1 MADNPLELTLFSVF
15 VVGLFSTLHCL
26 GMCGGIIGALTFS
39 LPPEVRADRRRLGG
53 FVAAYNLG
61 RLFSYSLAG
70 ALAGGVGERLLD
82 WISPEYGRLVLLLL
96 ATAFM
101 VSIGLY
107 LAGWFPRFAAIERI
121 GTPLWRRL
129 EPIGQRLLPV
139 TSPWQALLF
148 GAVWGWLPC
157 GLVYS
162 VLLWAITTGG
172 ALNGALFMLAFGLGT
187 LPAVMTTGI
196 LTGWMTRFS
205 RTRGLR
211 QSIGVLLIALA
222 LISLWLNLQHA
233 GHTPILTSPGISHH
247 EH

>member
-1 MADNPLELTLFSVF
+1 MELTLFSVF

-39 LPPEVRADRRRLGG
+39 LPADVRADRWRLGG
-53 FVAAYNLG
+53 YVAAYNTG
-61 RLFSYSLAG
+61 RIASYTAAG
-70 ALAGGVGERLLD
+70 ALAGSLGSGLVTGMGSET
-82 WISPEYGRLVLLLL
+82 GRLVLLLL

-101 VSIGLY
+101 VGIGLY

-121 GTPLWRRL
+121 GKPLWRRL
-129 EPIGQRLLPV
+129 EPLGQRLLPV

-162 VLLWAITTGG
+162 VLLWAITAGG
-172 ALNGALFMLAFGLGT
+172 ALPGALFMLAFGVGT
-187 LPAVMTTGI
+187 LPATLTAGI
-196 LTGWMTRFS
+196 VTGWMTRFS

-211 QSIGVLLIALA
+211 QTVGVLLILLA
-222 LISLWLNLQHA
+222 LTSFGLNLRHA
-233 GHTPILTSPGISHH
+233 GHIPPLSNPENSRH
-247 EH
+247 EHVH